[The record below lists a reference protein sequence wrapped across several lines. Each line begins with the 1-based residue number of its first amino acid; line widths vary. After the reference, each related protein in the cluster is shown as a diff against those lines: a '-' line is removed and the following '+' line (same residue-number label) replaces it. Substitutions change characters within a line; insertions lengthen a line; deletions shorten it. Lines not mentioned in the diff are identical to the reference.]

1 MNRRTPLIVLL
12 TLIVVCP
19 ALLAATTTPPV
30 PLLPPPPL
38 ILGVEQLSSTGWA
51 LLVQCPYPPQDL
63 YIWTKDAS
71 LQRPQQL
78 TASEPSRWRAQFTGS
93 LPSMIT
99 IYGCGQQAALIITSP
114 TGPSWLGW
122 LFLAGLVVAGLLSVR
137 LVKRWRARA
146 IPLSVPAPAPTWY
159 IHLHDEQGERTVA
172 LPIGIFTV
180 GSDPACHLTV
190 FGADIAL
197 RHAHLIAGEMSAHIV
212 DLASPSGVFS
222 GPVRR
227 RLRPHTPT
235 PVGEEDFWLG
245 ATVRLRLA
253 RERDL

>member
-1 MNRRTPLIVLL
+1 MNRRIPPIALL
-12 TLIVVCP
+12 TLIVVWP
-19 ALLAATTTPPV
+19 VLLAATTTPPV
-30 PLLPPPPL
+30 PLSPPSPL

-78 TASEPSRWRAQFTGS
+78 TALEHPRWRAQFAGS
-93 LPSMIT
+93 LPRMVT
-99 IYGCGQQAALIITSP
+99 IYGCGQQAALMMTPP
-114 TGPSWLGW
+114 TELSWLGE
-122 LFLAGLVVAGLLSVR
+122 LFLVGLVVAGLLGVR
-137 LVKRWRARA
+137 LVKRWRASA
-146 IPLSVPAPAPTWY
+146 IPTSVSAPAPTWY
-159 IHLHDEQGERTVA
+159 VHLCDEQGERTVA
-172 LPIGIFTV
+172 IPSGMFTV
-180 GSDPACHLTV
+180 GSDPACHLLV

-197 RHAHLIAGEMSAHIV
+197 RHAHLIAGETNVQIV
-212 DLASPSGVFS
+212 DLASHSGVFT